1 MTKGLV
7 LQLSNDATL
16 SLKHK
21 FATVDERNSE
31 VLVSGGRTTR
41 SVVEEEE
48 SSASEAPSGGCAEL
62 PVILLDPMRL
72 TGYQPADEDHAQAMI
87 QSLRT
92 VLFGTAAQ
100 GLLLYKEDQ
109 RLLDLFASQKARHGV
124 ATDTGKNRWNY
135 LEIPYPDCLRT
146 NLSTRL
152 VWTELQ
158 DQRHEIAVVDRI
170 LRHLASCHQP
180 LLWKYD
186 MKREIQAIVD
196 QEMSFRELQ
205 EWKVRRAAELDQLYL
220 VRETFAHRVEL
231 AQVAETSLLKE
242 RDRTM
247 VESMKERPGLTSFD
261 LHSTVFSFPDNTDD
275 RQIMGFT
282 ANDDDLYFGK
292 EEEDLC
298 DEDDDDEEGYSWSQ
312 RRVNQRLAFIERAH
326 TEQLREATL
335 VEDRVRE
342 ECTTTALR
350 VAMAKVSA
358 LKKKLEEVDGLL
370 ESLQEEQWA
379 ETEALDDDP
388 EGQQAEDEYPA
399 PRDSVLTLILAMV
412 LGASDLSRESL
423 MTEHTSIVAEWELF
437 FGRLPP
443 LPKQRSTQEEE
454 RKRLGLVE
462 NDAGSWDDG
471 QSLETPDEES
481 TNDEWSGYD

>member
-1 MTKGLV
+1 MPKGLA
-7 LQLSNDATL
+7 LQLSGDATV
-16 SLKHK
+16 SLKQK
-21 FATVDERNSE
+21 FATDKRNAE
-31 VLVSGGRTTR
+31 VLVS
-41 SVVEEEE
+41 EEE
-48 SSASEAPSGGCAEL
+48 SAAAASKAPVGSCTSL

-72 TGYQPADEDHAQAMI
+72 TGYLPTDDDHAQAMV

-92 VLFGTAAQ
+92 VLFGTTAA

-109 RLLDLFASQKARHGV
+109 RLLDLFSSQKARHGL
-124 ATDTGKNRWNY
+124 ATRKGKNRWNY
-135 LEIPYPDCLRT
+135 LEIPYPDCLRA
-146 NLSTRL
+146 NLSTRS
-152 VWTELQ
+152 VWTELY
-158 DQRHEIAVVDRI
+158 DQTHEIAVVDRI
-170 LRHLASCHQP
+170 LRHLATCHQP

-186 MKREIQAIVD
+186 MKREIQTIVD
-196 QEMSFRELQ
+196 QELSFRELQ
-205 EWKVRRAAELDQLYL
+205 EWKMRRAAELDQLYL

-231 AQVAETSLLKE
+231 AQVEEASLLKE

-282 ANDDDLYFGK
+282 ANDDELYFGK
-292 EEEDLC
+292 EEEDLG
-298 DEDDDDEEGYSWSQ
+298 DDEEGCSWSQ
-312 RRVNQRLAFIERAH
+312 RRVNQRLAFIERTH

-335 VEDRVRE
+335 VENRVRE

-379 ETEALDDDP
+379 ETETLDDP
-388 EGQQAEDEYPA
+388 EGQPAEAEYPA
-399 PRDSVLTLILAMV
+399 PRDSVLTLILAMI
-412 LGASDLSRESL
+412 LGASDLSREPL
-423 MTEHTSIVAEWELF
+423 MTEHARIVADWELF

-454 RKRLGLVE
+454 RERLGLVE
-462 NDAGSWDDG
+462 NDAGSWDE

-481 TNDEWSGYD
+481 TNDEWSGCD